1 MKHIKKW
8 RTSRFAKF
16 LSCSLIIILITVI
29 VLNAIGISVMMSENL
44 YYANEMQLQQ
54 KAFTYL
60 YDYTARDLLS
70 YLYEAMYVNTKDDS
84 YLNYHNSEFELFNEK
99 YSPEKSNVYF
109 EIKDEKG
116 NLLLKNENTL
126 EDSDY
131 FSFSAN
137 YSMYDSYYDKS
148 NWVRQESESITD
160 ILPTEVPS
168 PDNLIIDKNDNG
180 ESENYDENTPSEQV
194 TNNNDYSF
202 CEADIPVAGVSEEV
216 HIVYYFKDK
225 IDYDI
230 FAYCK
235 DSIANLSYSHKI
247 SEWTYYQD
255 EYTIDDESNIYLSK
269 LTYDSSVPKK
279 TVSTKLTCGEKTV
292 TVNYSY
298 FGSFDDN
305 YFSEQLYLISLLLL
319 NPENT
324 QTEFS
329 YTQGNTL
336 RVNVS
341 IYVPYTTSN
350 VDIYGYA
357 SKAVLFAMHYR
368 DNIITIT
375 VFAALLLLLL
385 LIFIFYSA
393 GYIPKYDRPVARGLH
408 AIPIDL
414 TCLILFASYFYLL
427 TLFDLGFPM
436 FLIGVGIALYL
447 IYTSFVR
454 IRANTFIKNTVIYK
468 LICFITNALKIMS
481 ENINTRTK
489 ILLTALLYLLFT
501 AFDLAVF
508 LLFDFSIQM
517 MIIIIALLH
526 ILLLPVLL
534 YLLLCLITL
543 HNGAKNI
550 SQGNI
555 DYKILDKYL
564 FGKFK
569 QHAEYLGN
577 INTTINN
584 AVAERMKSE
593 NMKTELITNVSH
605 DLKTPL
611 TSIVNYVDLLKK
623 ENIDSPKAREY
634 IEVIDR
640 QSQRLK
646 KLTVDIVEASKAATG
661 NIEVHYEKLNLNVI
675 LLQTN
680 GEYIEKLEEKQLT
693 LVQEIPEEDIVI
705 NADGRLLWRVI
716 DNLMN
721 NICKYSLPCTRVY
734 LNVSKNDGNA
744 FISFRNISKNQL
756 NIDPTTLTER
766 FVRGDSSRNTEGS
779 GLGLSIANSL
789 TELMGG
795 RLNVIT
801 DGDLFKVVI
810 SFPTAT
816 Q

>member
-16 LSCSLIIILITVI
+16 LSCSLIIILTTVI

-54 KAFTYL
+54 KVFTYL

-70 YLYEAMYVNTKDDS
+70 YLSEAMYVNTKDDS

-126 EDSDY
+126 EDNDY

-137 YSMYDSYYDKS
+137 YSMYDSYYNK
-148 NWVRQESESITD
+148 NAWTRQESDSTTSI
-160 ILPTEVPS
+160 IPTEPTAQ
-168 PDNLIIDKNDNG
+168 DNSLIKENG
-180 ESENYDENTPSEQV
+180 ESETYDENTPSEQV
-194 TNNNDYSF
+194 TNNNDYYF

-216 HIVYYFKDK
+216 HIVYYFKGN

-235 DSIANLSYSHKI
+235 DSIADLAFNHKI
-247 SEWTYYQD
+247 SEWSYYQD
-255 EYTIDDESNIYLSK
+255 EYIKDEDSNIYLSN

-298 FGSFDDN
+298 FGSFDDT
-305 YFSEQLYLISLLLL
+305 YFSEQLYLISLMLLTSE
-319 NPENT
+319 NP
-324 QTEFS
+324 QTEIS

-336 RVNVS
+336 KVNVS
-341 IYVPYTTSN
+341 IYVPYTTST

-357 SKAVLFAMHYR
+357 SKAVIFAMHYR
-368 DNIITIT
+368 DNIVTIT
-375 VFAALLLLLL
+375 VFAALFLLLS
-385 LIFIFYSA
+385 LIFMFYSA
-393 GYIPKYDRPVARGLH
+393 GYIPKYDHPVAKGLH

-414 TCLILFASYFYLL
+414 TCLVLFASYFYLL
-427 TLFDLGFPM
+427 TLFDFEFPIL
-436 FLIGVGIALYL
+436 LIGVGIALYL

-454 IRANTFIKNTVIYK
+454 IRTNTFIKNTVVYK
-468 LICFITNALKIMS
+468 LIRFIKNALKLMS
-481 ENINTRTK
+481 ENINTKAK
-489 ILLTALLYLLFT
+489 ILLAALLYLLFT
-501 AFDLAVF
+501 AFELAIF
-508 LLFDFSIQM
+508 LIFDFSVQ
-517 MIIIIALLH
+517 MIIIIITFLH

-555 DYKILDKYL
+555 NYKILDKYL

-623 ENIDSPKAREY
+623 ENIDSPKALEY

-661 NIEVHYEKLNLNVI
+661 NIEVHYEKLKLNVI

-734 LNVSKNDGNA
+734 LNVSANNGNA

-795 RLNVIT
+795 KLNVIT
-801 DGDLFKVVI
+801 DGDLFKAII
-810 SFPTAT
+810 SFPIAN